1 VGDLYLVFVL
11 FLPIGGCI
19 YWLLIGL
26 ESYWGP
32 QVKWM
37 RGYEVDIN
45 KGYLGC
51 EVVLYFQVDTESYF
65 GLCVPFLWA
74 KITRHLDNV
83 K

>member
-1 VGDLYLVFVL
+1 LDWRATG
-11 FLPIGGCI
+11 
-19 YWLLIGL
+19 
-26 ESYWGP
+26 GP

-74 KITRHLDNV
+74 KIKRHLDNV

>member
-1 VGDLYLVFVL
+1 
-11 FLPIGGCI
+11 
-19 YWLLIGL
+19 
-26 ESYWGP
+26 
-32 QVKWM
+32 M

-74 KITRHLDNV
+74 KTTRHLDIV